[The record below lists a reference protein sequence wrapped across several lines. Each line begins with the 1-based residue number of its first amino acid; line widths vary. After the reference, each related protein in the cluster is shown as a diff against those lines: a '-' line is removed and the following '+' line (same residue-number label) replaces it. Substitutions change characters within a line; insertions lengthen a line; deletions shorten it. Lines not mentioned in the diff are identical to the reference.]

1 MFFQNFRTKGDIM
14 KKILFGFFAL
24 VLTLGLSSVETSAQY
39 ADKKAKKDI
48 VDTAM
53 ATDQLSTLVAAVKAA
68 DLVNTL
74 KGAGPFTVF
83 APANDA
89 FAALP
94 AGTVDSLLQPE
105 NKSALTKVLTYHVVA
120 GKVAAKDV
128 AAAIKAGNGRAE
140 LTTVQGGKLV
150 AMMDGKDVVLMDEMG
165 RRSKVTAVDV
175 MTSNGVVHLIDSVVM
190 PK

>member
-1 MFFQNFRTKGDIM
+1 M
-14 KKILFGFFAL
+14 KKIFFAFFAL
-24 VLTLGLSSVETSAQY
+24 VLTLGISSVETSAQY
-39 ADKKAKKDI
+39 KSDKSKKDI
-48 VDTAM
+48 VDTAV
-53 ATDQLSTLVAAVKAA
+53 ATDSLSTLVAAVKAA
-68 DLVNTL
+68 GLVDTL
-74 KGAGPFTVF
+74 KGDGPFTIF

-94 AGTVDSLLQPE
+94 AGTVESLLLPE

-120 GKVAAKDV
+120 GKIAAKDV

-150 AMMDGKDVVLMDEMG
+150 AMIDGSDVVLMDENG
-165 RRSKVTAVDV
+165 GRSKVTAVDV
-175 MTSNGVVHLIDSVVM
+175 MTSNGVVHLIDSVVL

>member
-1 MFFQNFRTKGDIM
+1 M

-24 VLTLGLSSVETSAQY
+24 VLTLGLSSVEVSAQY
-39 ADKKAKKDI
+39 GDKKSKKDI
-48 VDTAM
+48 VDTAA

>member
-1 MFFQNFRTKGDIM
+1 M

-150 AMMDGKDVVLMDEMG
+150 AMLDGQDVVLMDEMG

>member
-1 MFFQNFRTKGDIM
+1 
-14 KKILFGFFAL
+14 
-24 VLTLGLSSVETSAQY
+24 
-39 ADKKAKKDI
+39 
-48 VDTAM
+48 
-53 ATDQLSTLVAAVKAA
+53 VKAA
-68 DLVNTL
+68 GLVDTL

-94 AGTVDSLLQPE
+94 AGTVESLLLPE

-120 GKVAAKDV
+120 GKIAAKDV

-150 AMMDGKDVVLMDEMG
+150 AMIVGSDVVLMDENG
-165 RRSKVTAVDV
+165 GRSKVTAVDV
-175 MTSNGVVHLIDSVVM
+175 MTSNGVVHLIDSVVL

>member
-1 MFFQNFRTKGDIM
+1 M

-24 VLTLGLSSVETSAQY
+24 VLTLGLSSVEVSAQY
-39 ADKKAKKDI
+39 GDKKPKKDI
-48 VDTAM
+48 VDTAV

>member
-1 MFFQNFRTKGDIM
+1 M
-14 KKILFGFFAL
+14 KKIFFAFFAL
-24 VLTLGLSSVETSAQY
+24 VFTLGISSVETSAQY
-39 ADKKAKKDI
+39 KSGKSKKDI
-48 VDTAM
+48 VDTAV
-53 ATDQLSTLVAAVKAA
+53 ATDSLSTLVAAVKAA
-68 DLVNTL
+68 GLVDTL

-94 AGTVDSLLQPE
+94 AGTVDSLLLPE

-120 GKVAAKDV
+120 GKIAAKDV

-150 AMMDGKDVVLMDEMG
+150 AMMDGSDVVLMDENG
-165 RRSKVTAVDV
+165 GRSKVTAVDV

>member
-1 MFFQNFRTKGDIM
+1 M

-39 ADKKAKKDI
+39 KDNKSKKDI

-94 AGTVDSLLQPE
+94 AGTVESLLQPE

>member
-24 VLTLGLSSVETSAQY
+24 VLTLGLSSVEVSAQY
-39 ADKKAKKDI
+39 GDKKSKKDI
-48 VDTAM
+48 VDTAA

>member
-1 MFFQNFRTKGDIM
+1 M

-24 VLTLGLSSVETSAQY
+24 VLTLGLSSVEVSAQY
-39 ADKKAKKDI
+39 GDKKSKKDI
-48 VDTAM
+48 VDTAV

>member
-24 VLTLGLSSVETSAQY
+24 VLTLGLSSVEVSAQY
-39 ADKKAKKDI
+39 GDKKSKKDI
-48 VDTAM
+48 VDTAV

>member
-1 MFFQNFRTKGDIM
+1 MFFQNIRTKGDIM

-94 AGTVDSLLQPE
+94 DGTVDSLLQPE

>member
-1 MFFQNFRTKGDIM
+1 M
-14 KKILFGFFAL
+14 KKIFFAFFAL
-24 VLTLGLSSVETSAQY
+24 VLTLGISSVETSAQY
-39 ADKKAKKDI
+39 KSGKSKKDI
-48 VDTAM
+48 VDTAV
-53 ATDQLSTLVAAVKAA
+53 ATDSLSTLVAAVKAA
-68 DLVNTL
+68 GLVDTL
-74 KGAGPFTVF
+74 KGSGPFTVF

-94 AGTVDSLLQPE
+94 AGTVDTLLLPE
-105 NKSALTKVLTYHVVA
+105 NKPALTKVLTYHVVA
-120 GKVAAKDV
+120 GKIAAKDV

-150 AMMDGKDVVLMDEMG
+150 AMMDGSDVVLMDENG
-165 RRSKVTAVDV
+165 GRSKVTAVDV

>member
-24 VLTLGLSSVETSAQY
+24 VLTLGVSTVETSAQY
-39 ADKKAKKDI
+39 KDNKSKKDI

-53 ATDQLSTLVAAVKAA
+53 ATEQLSTLVAAVKAA

-94 AGTVDSLLQPE
+94 AGTVESLLQPE

-165 RRSKVTAVDV
+165 GRSKVTAVDV

>member
-24 VLTLGLSSVETSAQY
+24 VLTLGLSSVEVSAQY
-39 ADKKAKKDI
+39 GDKKSKKDI
-48 VDTAM
+48 VDTAV

-165 RRSKVTAVDV
+165 GRSKVTAVDV

>member
-24 VLTLGLSSVETSAQY
+24 VLTLGLSSVEVSAQY
-39 ADKKAKKDI
+39 GDKKSKKDI
-48 VDTAM
+48 VDTAA

-150 AMMDGKDVVLMDEMG
+150 AMMDGKDVVLMDEMA

>member
-1 MFFQNFRTKGDIM
+1 M
-14 KKILFGFFAL
+14 KKIFFAFFAL
-24 VLTLGLSSVETSAQY
+24 VLTLGISSVETSAQY
-39 ADKKAKKDI
+39 KSAKSKKDI
-48 VDTAM
+48 VDTAV
-53 ATDQLSTLVAAVKAA
+53 ATDSLSTLVAAVKAA
-68 DLVNTL
+68 GLVDTL

-94 AGTVDSLLQPE
+94 AGTVDSLLLPE
-105 NKSALTKVLTYHVVA
+105 NKAALTKVLTYHVVA
-120 GKVAAKDV
+120 GKIAAKDV

-150 AMMDGKDVVLMDEMG
+150 AMIEGSDVVLMDENG
-165 RRSKVTAVDV
+165 GRSKVTAVDV